1 MAEATDILEVG
12 APPAQT
18 VPASTKRAIPFE
30 QRTDVTVDELE
41 STSLAYPAELY
52 NGKVVFK
59 MASFEHGKIQAK
71 ITMKLGSYLE
81 SNPIG
86 DVVTETNF
94 RLWPDRADQSRI
106 PDIAFVRK
114 ERLPEDLRRFPAI
127 APDLAIEIISPE
139 DNFLKVMNKVDAYLE
154 QGTQIVWVVISD
166 TREVL
171 VCTATSKHSV
181 RDVLTAPELLPGF
194 ELPVSKIFEG
204 LPLPERSFEE

>member
-12 APPAQT
+12 APPAKT
-18 VPASTKRAIPFE
+18 VTAPAKRAIPLE
-30 QRTDVTVDELE
+30 QRNDVTVDELE
-41 STSLAYPAELY
+41 KTSLPYPAELY

-59 MASFEHGKIQAK
+59 MANYEHGKIQIRIGAK
-71 ITMKLGSYLE
+71 LDHYLE
-81 SNPIG
+81 QNPIG
-86 DVVTETNF
+86 DAVMETNF
-94 RLWPDRADQSRI
+94 RLWPERARESRI
-106 PDIAFVRK
+106 PDIAFVKK
-114 ERLPEDLRRFPAI
+114 ERVPEDLRRFPAL
-127 APDLAIEIISPE
+127 APDLAVEIISPE

-171 VCTATSKHSV
+171 VCTAASKHSV

-194 ELPVSKIFEG
+194 ELPVGKIFEG

>member
-12 APPAQT
+12 APPAKT
-18 VPASTKRAIPFE
+18 VATPAQRVISLE
-30 QRTDVTVDELE
+30 QRNDVTVDELE
-41 STSLAYPAELY
+41 RTSLPYPAELY

-59 MASFEHGKIQAK
+59 MAAFAHGRIQLR
-71 ITMKLGSYLE
+71 IGSKLDSYLE
-81 SNPIG
+81 QHPIG
-86 DVVTETNF
+86 VAVTDTNF
-94 RLWPDRADQSRI
+94 PLWPERRDQSRI
-106 PDIAFVRK
+106 PDIAFVKK
-114 ERLPEDLRRFPAI
+114 ERVPEEQWRFADL
-127 APDLAIEIISPE
+127 APDLAVEIISPE
-139 DNFLKVMNKVDAYLE
+139 DNFLKVMNKVDTYLE

-194 ELPVSKIFEG
+194 ELPVGKIFEG

>member
-1 MAEATDILEVG
+1 MAATTDIIEVG
-12 APPAQT
+12 ASPSKTTSAAVKPT
-18 VPASTKRAIPFE
+18 LPIE

-41 STSLAYPAELY
+41 RTSLPYPAELY

-59 MASFEHGKIQAK
+59 MASFEHGKIQIRIGAK
-71 ITMKLGSYLE
+71 LDLYLE
-81 SNPIG
+81 QNPIG
-86 DVVTETNF
+86 FAVTETNF

-106 PDIAFVRK
+106 PDVAFVKK
-114 ERLPEDLRRFPAI
+114 ERVPENLRRFPAI
-127 APDLAIEIISPE
+127 APDLAVEIISPE
-139 DNFLKVMNKVDAYLE
+139 DSFLKVMNKVDAYLE
-154 QGTQIVWVVISD
+154 QGTQIVWVVIAD

-204 LPLPERSFEE
+204 LPLPEKSFSD